1 MDHEITALIIP
12 RSRVPC
18 AIEFHRFSPRG
29 SEYMSLLLDD
39 HGADSNFLTCDEGSD
54 LDLNKTAASELT
66 VDREIKQ
73 RAISQAPL
81 GRGRSGSP
89 RSRAASVVS

>member
-1 MDHEITALIIP
+1 
-12 RSRVPC
+12 
-18 AIEFHRFSPRG
+18 
-29 SEYMSLLLDD
+29 MSLLLDD

-54 LDLNKTAASELT
+54 LDLNKIAASELT